1 MPEKYLETP
10 RLSRGS
16 DNKTMHENTEF
27 STSRDVEAI
36 QIPMGTKITIPAGT
50 PGVITQ
56 SLGGSYTIATNFGLS
71 RIAETDG
78 DALGIEDTESKQP
91 VSANGSKNGE
101 VSEEDVWNQLRQCYD
116 PEIPVNIVDLGL
128 VYDCKLIKK
137 DDGGTRVDVKMT
149 LTAPGCGMGPAIAH
163 DAQSKILTIDGVDE
177 AEVQLVWDP
186 PWNQNM
192 ISEAGRM
199 KLGMI

>member
-1 MPEKYLETP
+1 
-10 RLSRGS
+10 
-16 DNKTMHENTEF
+16 MHENTEF
-27 STSRDVEAI
+27 STSRDIEAI

-78 DALGIEDTESKQP
+78 DALGIENTGSKQAA
-91 VSANGSKNGE
+91 SANGSKNGE

-186 PWNQNM
+186 PWDQNM

>member
-1 MPEKYLETP
+1 
-10 RLSRGS
+10 
-16 DNKTMHENTEF
+16 MHENTEF
-27 STSRDVEAI
+27 TLNRDVVAI
-36 QIPMGTKITIPAGT
+36 QIPSGQKFTLEKGTQ
-50 PGVITQ
+50 GVITQ
-56 SLGGSYTIATNFGLS
+56 TLGGSYTVATPYGLS
-71 RIAETDG
+71 RIGEKDLA
-78 DALGIEDTESKQP
+78 ALGLDGPEQEQAKGKTA
-91 VSANGSKNGE
+91 SATNGE

-128 VYDCKLIKK
+128 VYDCRLIKK
-137 DDGGTRVDVKMT
+137 NDDGTRVEVKMT

-163 DAQSKILTIDGVDE
+163 DAQSKILSIDGVDE
-177 AEVQLVWDP
+177 ADVQLVWDP